1 MTYRSIGAVA
11 IAAAAV
17 LTALGPAGAQTS
29 GTQDKAT
36 SSTDMSRPSATQ
48 PGTSGSGSVQ
58 GSVTNDSPSASPSM
72 APDQE
77 SAKARGVE
85 RPAEAARATGGE
97 PRRDKPIEE
106 ERR

>member
-1 MTYRSIGAVA
+1 MTYKSISAVA
-11 IAAAAV
+11 IATAAL
-17 LTALGPAGAQTS
+17 LTALGPADAQTS
-29 GTQDKAT
+29 STQDKT
-36 SSTDMSRPSATQ
+36 TPSTDMSPSAAQ

-58 GSVTNDSPSASPSM
+58 GSVINDSPSASPRM

-77 SAKARGVE
+77 SAKARGVD

>member
-1 MTYRSIGAVA
+1 MTYKFISAVA
-11 IAAAAV
+11 FSAAAL
-17 LTALGPAGAQTS
+17 LTALGPANAQTS
-29 GTQDKAT
+29 GSQDKT
-36 SSTDMSRPSATQ
+36 TPSTDMSRPSAAQ

-58 GSVTNDSPSASPSM
+58 GSVTNDSPSASPRM

-85 RPAEAARATGGE
+85 RPAEAARATGE

>member
-1 MTYRSIGAVA
+1 MTYKSISAVA
-11 IAAAAV
+11 IAAAAL

-29 GTQDKAT
+29 GTQDKT
-36 SSTDMSRPSATQ
+36 TPSTDMSRPSAAQ

-77 SAKARGVE
+77 SAKARGID
-85 RPAEAARATGGE
+85 RPAEAARATGE
-97 PRRDKPIEE
+97 ARRDKPIEE

>member
-1 MTYRSIGAVA
+1 MTYKSISAVA
-11 IAAAAV
+11 IAAAAL

-29 GTQDKAT
+29 DKT
-36 SSTDMSRPSATQ
+36 TPSTDMSRPSAAQ

-77 SAKARGVE
+77 SAKARGID
-85 RPAEAARATGGE
+85 RPAEAARATGE
-97 PRRDKPIEE
+97 ARRDKPIEE